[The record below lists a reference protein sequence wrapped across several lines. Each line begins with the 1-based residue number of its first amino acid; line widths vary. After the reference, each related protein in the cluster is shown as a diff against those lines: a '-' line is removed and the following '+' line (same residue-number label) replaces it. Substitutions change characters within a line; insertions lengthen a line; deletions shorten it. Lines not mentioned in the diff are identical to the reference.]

1 MKKESAQRSAAA
13 AAADVQRAKR
23 SIQASDAREF
33 HIIVKEARERE
44 GERKREKERE
54 RKKEKKSERGGSRA

>member
-1 MKKESAQRSAAA
+1 MKKESAQRSA

-44 GERKREKERE
+44 REGEKERKREK
-54 RKKEKKSERGGSRA
+54 KSERR